1 MAWRTVL
8 INEHA
13 KINFKMNDINIQT
26 KGDSFQ
32 IPIDDIRVL
41 ILGNTR
47 SVITSYAI
55 NELNKKHVKI
65 ITCDERGMPV
75 GEYCGYHENVHQ
87 NTNLHHQIAWVENRK
102 NMLWQQIVKTKI
114 LNQHQ
119 ALPGEEREGYSKLND
134 LAEQVSEGDI
144 HNIEGQA
151 ARQYFPRMY
160 GNEFTRS
167 NEDSLINAHLNYGY
181 SILLSTVSRE
191 IVAAGYLTQLGIH
204 HQSVSNHFN
213 LASDLME
220 PFRPYIDRVVL
231 GQQNLSLSLDLRLNL
246 VNVLNE
252 VIRYNDKNIELAQ
265 AVQSHVLSCLKY
277 MSSDNVQ
284 LPKMEF
290 VL

>member
-13 KINFKMNDINIQT
+13 KINFKMNDINVQT
-26 KGDSFQ
+26 KHESFQ

-65 ITCDERGMPV
+65 ITCDEKGMPV
-75 GEYCGYHENVHQ
+75 GEYGGYHENVHQ
-87 NTNLHHQIAWVENRK
+87 NTNLQKQISWTDDLK
-102 NMLWQQIVKTKI
+102 KQLWQKIISTKI
-114 LNQHQ
+114 INQHQ
-119 ALPGEEREGYSKLND
+119 ALPKDVQVEFLKLQE
-134 LAEQVSEGDI
+134 LSAKVKSGDPE
-144 HNIEGQA
+144 NIEGQA

-160 GNEFTRS
+160 GKEFKRS
-167 NEDSLINAHLNYGY
+167 NEELLINAHLNYGY
-181 SILLSTVSRE
+181 SILLSAVSRE
-191 IVAAGYLTQLGIH
+191 IVAAGYLTQLGVH
-204 HQSVSNHFN
+204 HQSGSNAFN

-231 GQQNLSLSLDLRLNL
+231 RQQNLSLSLDLKLNL
-246 VNVLNE
+246 INVLNE
-252 VIRYNDKNIELAQ
+252 TINYNGKKVELAQ
-265 AVQSHVLSCLKY
+265 AIQQHVLACLKY
-277 MSSDNVQ
+277 LSSETKL
-284 LPKMEF
+284 LPEMEF

>member
-8 INEHA
+8 INERA
-13 KINFKMNDINIQT
+13 KINFRMNDINVQT
-26 KGDSFQ
+26 MNDAFQ

-65 ITCDERGMPV
+65 ITCDEKGMPV

-87 NTNLHHQIAWVENRK
+87 NENILKQINWQQRLKEE
-102 NMLWQQIVKTKI
+102 LWQKI
-114 LNQHQ
+114 TSAKIANQQQ
-119 ALPGEEREGYSKLND
+119 ALPADIKEQYHKLLELSKK
-134 LAEQVSEGDI
+134 VRPGDPD
-144 HNIEGQA
+144 NIEGQA

-160 GNEFTRS
+160 GKSFTRS
-167 NEDSLINAHLNYGY
+167 NDELLTNAHLNYGY
-181 SILLSTVSRE
+181 SILLSAVSRE
-191 IVAAGYLTQLGIH
+191 IVAAGYLTQLGVH
-204 HQSVSNHFN
+204 HQSSSNAFN

-231 GQQNLSLSLDLRLNL
+231 SQQNLSLSLDLKLNL

-252 VIRYNDKNIELAQ
+252 IIQFNDKRMELAQ
-265 AVQSHVLSCLKY
+265 AIQLHVLSCVKY
-277 MSSDNVQ
+277 LSQDKAE
-284 LPKMEF
+284 LPEMDF